1 MNFEC
6 NKNLKIG
13 NTTVAYD
20 SRPDSVELWFQQ
32 LGITLS
38 PPQERRIPIEFETLK
53 WQDEDER
60 VKIGIFD
67 KLLNKIKHG

>member
-1 MNFEC
+1 MNFEY

-13 NTTVAYD
+13 YTTVAYD

-32 LGITLS
+32 LGITMS

-60 VKIGIFD
+60 VKIGIFN
-67 KLLNKIKHG
+67 KLLNKIK